1 MAIKR
6 ILIADDEP
14 LIRSVLYDT
23 LIRKNFDITLAEN
36 GMQAI
41 EHLQTQTFDLVISDM
56 KMPLK
61 TGIDVLRFAKKID
74 PNIIVI
80 IMTAFGS
87 IENAV
92 EAMNLGAWNYL
103 IKPFSAETIETI
115 IEKAKEH
122 QDLLEENR
130 YFHQKISSSSHPSE
144 IIAASPSMKKIL
156 KSINK
161 IAKSNANVF
170 INGESG
176 TGKEV
181 IAEAIHYSS
190 MRSKKPYIKVNC
202 AAITETLIESE
213 FFGHEKGSFTGAD
226 AKKIGRFELANKG
239 TILLDEVT
247 EIPLSLQPKLLR
259 AIQEKEFERVGGML
273 SVQVD
278 VRIISSSNR
287 IMKEALDKKLFREDL
302 FYRLNVIPINIPPLR
317 DRKEDII
324 PLSEHFIEKFCY
336 ENHKK
341 IKTFSDEAKQF
352 MLDYPWPGNI
362 RELANI
368 IERGV
373 VMDFDDIIEKDHL
386 YLDNVANK
394 TPSFSRKTLKDIEK
408 EHILKSLKN
417 NNFNKTKTAKD
428 LGISLRTL
436 RNKLTEYKDISI

>member
-1 MAIKR
+1 MPIKK

-56 KMPLK
+56 KMPIK

-130 YFHQKISSSSHPSE
+130 YFHQKVSSSSHPSE
-144 IIAASPSMKKIL
+144 IIAVSPSMKKIL

-202 AAITETLIESE
+202 AAITDTLIESE

-259 AIQEKEFERVGGML
+259 ALQEKEFERVGG
-273 SVQVD
+273 
-278 VRIISSSNR
+278 IISIQEVGS
-287 IMKEALDKKLFREDL
+287 
-302 FYRLNVIPINIPPLR
+302 
-317 DRKEDII
+317 
-324 PLSEHFIEKFCY
+324 
-336 ENHKK
+336 
-341 IKTFSDEAKQF
+341 
-352 MLDYPWPGNI
+352 
-362 RELANI
+362 
-368 IERGV
+368 
-373 VMDFDDIIEKDHL
+373 
-386 YLDNVANK
+386 
-394 TPSFSRKTLKDIEK
+394 
-408 EHILKSLKN
+408 
-417 NNFNKTKTAKD
+417 
-428 LGISLRTL
+428 
-436 RNKLTEYKDISI
+436 